1 MKQLLILIKLTLS
14 ISVFIPWASFAE
26 TDGSIELSKN
36 PQGPLTLNKSVALAL
51 MHHPQ
56 LAVFTFE
63 KRAREARALQSGLMP
78 NPQLGVMVEDVLG
91 SGGFNGFSQ
100 SQTTIQLSQLIEL
113 GGKRAARLRANT
125 LSTKLA
131 DWDYETKRI
140 DVLTQVAK
148 AYVRVLKAQQKIT
161 LTGNLVRLGKK
172 FLTAVD
178 ERVKAGK
185 VASIEATKAGVSL
198 SYMQIELEKAKREL
212 KVARRS
218 LSVTWGSTT
227 PQFESVLG
235 DLFSVFPVPTLENVM
250 GRITNNPDLARWA
263 TELDQRQAVLD
274 SELAKSIPNVTLKGG
289 FRRLETTND
298 NAITFGISI
307 PLQLFNQNQ
316 GRIEE
321 ARHRLGKVQARKRV
335 TTISVRNKLSEAYN
349 TLVFSNSQVISIKTQ
364 ILPGAQKAFD
374 GVNEGYRFGKFGY
387 LDVLDSQ
394 KLFFKAKSQYLDSL
408 ANYHM
413 AIVDIERLTGE
424 PLTSF
429 NLPALKPE
437 RESVNEE

>member
-1 MKQLLILIKLTLS
+1 MKHLLIFIKLAL
-14 ISVFIPWASFAE
+14 IVSVFIPWASFAE

-63 KRAREARALQSGLMP
+63 KRAREARALQSGLIP
-78 NPQLGVMVEDVLG
+78 NPQLEVMVEDALG
-91 SGGFNGFSQ
+91 SGSFNGFSQ

-161 LTGNLVRLGKK
+161 LSENLVRLGGK

-185 VASIEATKAGVSL
+185 VASIEGIKAGVSL
-198 SYMQIELEKAKREL
+198 SSMQIELEKAKREL
-212 KVARRS
+212 KVARRN
-218 LSVTWGSTT
+218 LSATWGNTI

-250 GRITNNPDLARWA
+250 GRITNNPDLARWV
-263 TELDQRQAVLD
+263 TELDQRQAALD
-274 SELAKSIPNVTLKGG
+274 SQLAKSIPNVTLKGG
-289 FRRLETTND
+289 FRRLEITND

-307 PLQLFNQNQ
+307 PLQFFNQNQ

-321 ARHRLGKVQARKRV
+321 ARHMLGKVQAQKRV
-335 TTISVRNKLSEAYN
+335 TSISVRKKLLEAYN
-349 TLVFSNSQVISIKTQ
+349 TLVFSKSQVISIKTQ
-364 ILPGAQKAFD
+364 VLPGAQKAFD

-394 KLFFKAKSQYLDSL
+394 KIFFKAKSQYLDSL

>member
-1 MKQLLILIKLTLS
+1 MKQILIFIKLTL
-14 ISVFIPWASFAE
+14 IVSVFIPWASFAE
-26 TDGSIELSKN
+26 TDGSIELNKD
-36 PQGPLTLNKSVALAL
+36 PQAPLTLNKAVALAL

-78 NPQLGVMVEDVLG
+78 NPQLGVMVEDALG
-91 SGGFNGFSQ
+91 SGSFNGFSQ

-148 AYVRVLKAQQKIT
+148 AYVRVLKAQQQIT

-185 VASIEATKAGVSL
+185 VASIEGTKAGVSL
-198 SYMQIELEKAKREL
+198 SYMQIESEKAKREL
-212 KVARRS
+212 KDARRN

-227 PQFESVLG
+227 PQYESVLG

-274 SELAKSIPNVTLKGG
+274 SELAKSIPNVTLQGG

-321 ARHRLGKVQARKRV
+321 ARHRLGKVQAQKRV

-349 TLVFSNSQVISIKTQ
+349 TLVFSNSQVIWIKTQ

-394 KLFFKAKSQYLDSL
+394 KIFFKAKSQYLDSL

-413 AIVDIERLTGE
+413 AIADIERLTGE
-424 PLTSF
+424 PLASF

-437 RESVNEE
+437 GDSVNEE

>member
-1 MKQLLILIKLTLS
+1 MKQLLIFIKLTLS

-78 NPQLGVMVEDVLG
+78 NPQLGVMVEDALG
-91 SGGFNGFSQ
+91 SGSFNGFSQ

-131 DWDYETKRI
+131 DWDFETKRI

-148 AYVRVLKAQQKIT
+148 AYVRVLKAQQQIT
-161 LTGNLVRLGKK
+161 LTGKLVRLGKN

-185 VASIEATKAGVSL
+185 VASIEGIKAGVSL
-198 SYMQIELEKAKREL
+198 SYMQIESEKTKREL

-218 LSVTWGSTT
+218 LSITWGSTT

-394 KLFFKAKSQYLDSL
+394 KIFFKAKSQYLDSL

-413 AIVDIERLTGE
+413 AIADIERLTGE
-424 PLTSF
+424 PLASF

-437 RESVNEE
+437 GDSVNEE

>member
-26 TDGSIELSKN
+26 TNGSIELSKD
-36 PQGPLTLNKSVALAL
+36 PQGRLTLNEAVALAL

-212 KVARRS
+212 KVARRN
-218 LSVTWGSTT
+218 LSATWGNTI

-235 DLFSVFPVPTLENVM
+235 DLFSIFPVPTLENVM
-250 GRITNNPDLARWA
+250 GRITNNPDLARWV
-263 TELDQRQAVLD
+263 TELDQRQAALD
-274 SELAKSIPNVTLKGG
+274 SQLAKSIPNVTLKGG
-289 FRRLETTND
+289 FRRLEITND

-307 PLQLFNQNQ
+307 PLQFFNQNQ

-321 ARHRLGKVQARKRV
+321 ARHMLGKVQAQKRV
-335 TTISVRNKLSEAYN
+335 TSISVRKKLLEAYN
-349 TLVFSNSQVISIKTQ
+349 TLVFSKSQVISIKTQ
-364 ILPGAQKAFD
+364 VLPGALKAFD

-394 KLFFKAKSQYLDSL
+394 KIFFKAKSQYLDSL